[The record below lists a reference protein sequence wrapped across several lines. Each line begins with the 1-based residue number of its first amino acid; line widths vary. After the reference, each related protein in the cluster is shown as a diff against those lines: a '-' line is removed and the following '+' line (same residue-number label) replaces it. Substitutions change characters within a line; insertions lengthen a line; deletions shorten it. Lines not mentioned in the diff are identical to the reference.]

1 MVRLAREIAFD
12 PQHADEILAALPASR
27 AVFLLLPEEASPALA
42 GASGA
47 EPYLSRTVDLRRRL
61 SRLLRPPAKP
71 TKAVNLHAFTRY
83 IAYQETGSEFETT
96 FLLYRLARELFPHAY
111 RERLRLKPPALL
123 KINLRHPWPRC
134 YVTRRLADDSARS
147 AALYF
152 GPFPQ
157 VLTAQRFADEFLN
170 FFKIRRCSFRI
181 NPDPNFPGCIYSE
194 MKMCLGPCFAGCT
207 RADYTRELDR
217 VLSFLS
223 TGGKSLHDELASAR
237 DAASGTLEFERAA
250 RLHARLEKLE
260 STLRVKG
267 ELARPLDA
275 LNAVI
280 LQPGAEP
287 RSLGV
292 ELYRV
297 SAGAIAHAGTVRF
310 AALARQPVSLEIILR
325 DLLEATPAATLDP
338 AQRGEHLWLLTRWF
352 CSRPRTGEI
361 LFLEAGQLPYRKLI
375 RLCGK
380 ILQGTQKPLPFI
392 PPESR

>member
-27 AVFLLLPEEASPALA
+27 AVFLLLPQEASV
-42 GASGA
+42 A

-61 SRLLRPPAKP
+61 SRLLRPPARP

-96 FLLYRLARELFPHAY
+96 FLLYHLARELFPQTY
-111 RERLRLKPPALL
+111 RERLRLKPPVLL

-134 YVTRRLADDSARS
+134 YVTRRVGLADDLAQTP
-147 AALYF
+147 AFYF

-157 VLTAQRFADEFLN
+157 VLAARRFADEFLN

-181 NPDPNFPGCIYSE
+181 NPDPHFPGCIYSE

-207 RADYTRELDR
+207 REQYMSELDR
-217 VLSFLS
+217 VRAFLS

-237 DAASGTLEFERAA
+237 DAASGTLEFEHAA

-287 RSLGV
+287 QAV

-297 SAGAIAHAGTVRF
+297 FAGAIAHAGTVRF

-338 AQRGEHLWLLTRWF
+338 AQRGEHLCLLTRWF

-361 LFLEAGQLPYRKLI
+361 LFLETGQLPYRKLI

-380 ILQGTQKPLPFI
+380 ILKGTQKPLPFV